1 MQESHTRSSWG
12 GVSLITWSESM
23 CVGIAL
29 LDEDHETII
38 RLNMRLQDG
47 LERQE
52 SITTLAEICARLV
65 AYNKAHFTR
74 EEMIMGACAYPDQE
88 SHRDEHRCFIQGLSA
103 FMERYAAGPDR
114 IVLREFL
121 SYLREWVDQHV
132 LIEDARMG
140 AYAARHRRAHEI
152 AATLG
157 KLDPS

>member
-1 MQESHTRSSWG
+1 
-12 GVSLITWSESM
+12 LITWSESM
-23 CVGIAL
+23 CVGIRL

-52 SITTLAEICARLV
+52 NITTLAEICARLI
-65 AYNKAHFTR
+65 AYNKAHFAR
-74 EEMIMGACAYPDQE
+74 EEKIMGACAYPNRE
-88 SHRDEHRCFIQGLSA
+88 SHQEDHGCFIQGLSA
-103 FMERYAAGPDR
+103 FMERYAADPDR

-140 AYAARHRRAHEI
+140 AYAARHRRAHEV
-152 AATLG
+152 AESLG
-157 KLDPS
+157 TLDPA